1 MTRSPTASARSPAA
15 ARSLP
20 LLTNGLRIDVREY
33 LIDVLTRL
41 PVMKADEAAAL
52 TPANWHKA
60 RQAVAKAKAA

>member
-1 MTRSPTASARSPAA
+1 
-15 ARSLP
+15 LP